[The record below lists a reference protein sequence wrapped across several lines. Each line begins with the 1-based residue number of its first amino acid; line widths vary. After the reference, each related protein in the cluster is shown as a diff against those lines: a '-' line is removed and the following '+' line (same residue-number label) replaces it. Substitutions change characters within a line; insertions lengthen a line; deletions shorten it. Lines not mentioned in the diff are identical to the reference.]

1 MLIIFINAYS
11 VHVVVDI
18 KPIYLNKSYLFQNK
32 INYLDKIYL
41 CLAKIKFS
49 KLVLCNLNYSWVLKK
64 RPPPPPQ
71 HIFFSKHF
79 PTTPLLL
86 GPPSPLIKFCGKKY
100 LLSNKVIS
108 KASLKIVEVNIHI

>member
-32 INYLDKIYL
+32 IYYLDKIYL

-64 RPPPPPQ
+64 RPPPPSLS
-71 HIFFSKHF
+71 IFFF
-79 PTTPLLL
+79 QNIFQQPL
-86 GPPSPLIKFCGKKY
+86 SY
-100 LLSNKVIS
+100 
-108 KASLKIVEVNIHI
+108 